1 MDCTSPIVENL
12 PAPVTA
18 PGPAATDSGTKQ
30 QPIVSRWWHDARFNA
45 RSHLTR
51 QRSRLG
57 SDASVRVE
65 AGTIVPPGGNL
76 SRHHTPNNSVASI
89 NLTVD
94 TTMSGEGLN
103 ELSTKLIEAVEKQ
116 ADLEDTLAV
125 TRHELEVA
133 NQRIKQLEQAQKE
146 YVDMMD
152 RGMLV
157 EKKDVETETGELT
170 RRLLEESKN
179 RVQAE
184 NDKNKIEQE
193 LEALTAKLF
202 EEANNLVASARRES
216 KALEK
221 RNDQLQGR
229 LEDTETLLQSQQ
241 EQLAELKAVM
251 QRMQENDNQSI
262 SPATPNL
269 AIKPSRES
277 LCRTT
282 ELTPLNVTAN
292 TSHTDVEPGPESAKS
307 FEVSPFAFSVHPR
320 FHYDTP
326 AYADFK
332 SFVRISRGTLQHPR
346 QTSGSYPST
355 VAGPASAF
363 FVAASSITGKD
374 SPPPTAPSSRSPS
387 ASYSPTTERLP
398 LKEWRFVKRALT
410 EDIEP
415 TLRLDIAPGLS
426 WIARRSVQSSI
437 LDGTLIIEPTPVNS
451 IMLTYACTLC
461 GERRDGKAYVRS
473 HRFSTSENPS
483 NQRYPL
489 CQYCLERMRVTC
501 DFTGFLRAVRDGI
514 WKAEGEE
521 GEEKAWDESVRLRE
535 RMFWARLGIQTLAA
549 QSQGLK
555 AVFAME
561 PRLSNE
567 TQESGIDPLKG
578 LAKETATV
586 EPVTPELQ
594 VTQTF
599 DEMDINTE
607 GEKQG
612 PRLEGKDENGET
624 GKAEEESSH
633 VKEQEGDE
641 TSVSQTEK

>member
-1 MDCTSPIVENL
+1 VDHTSPIVENL
-12 PAPVTA
+12 TAPVTA
-18 PGPAATDSGTKQ
+18 PAPAAADSAVKQ

-51 QRSRLG
+51 QRGRLG
-57 SDASVRVE
+57 SDASIRVE
-65 AGTIVPPGGNL
+65 AGTIVPPGGTL
-76 SRHHTPNNSVASI
+76 SRHHTPSNSVASI
-89 NLTVD
+89 NTLTVD

-103 ELSTKLIEAVEKQ
+103 ELSTKLLEAVEKQ

-125 TRHELEVA
+125 TRHELEAA

-146 YVDMMD
+146 YADMME

-157 EKKDVETETGELT
+157 EKKDVEIEMGELT
-170 RRLLEESKN
+170 RQLLEESKN

-221 RNDQLQGR
+221 RNDQLQSR

-241 EQLAELKAVM
+241 EQLAELKTVM

-277 LCRTT
+277 LSRTP
-282 ELTPLNVTAN
+282 ELTPIHVIAN
-292 TSHTDVEPGPESAKS
+292 TNHTDVEPGPESAKS
-307 FEVSPFAFSVHPR
+307 FEVSPSVFSVNPR

-346 QTSGSYPST
+346 QTSGSYPSA

-374 SPPPTAPSSRSPS
+374 SPPPTAPTSRSPS
-387 ASYSPTTERLP
+387 TSYSPTTERLP

-437 LDGTLIIEPTPVNS
+437 LDGTLIIEPTPANS
-451 IMLTYACTLC
+451 IILTYACTLC

-473 HRFSTSENPS
+473 HRFSTNENPS

-514 WKAEGEE
+514 WKVEGEE

-535 RMFWARLGIQTLAA
+535 RMFWARLGIQLWAA

-555 AVFAME
+555 ASIAME
-561 PRLSNE
+561 SRLSNE
-567 TQESGIDPLKG
+567 TQESGIDPLKE

-599 DEMDINTE
+599 QEMDIDA
-607 GEKQG
+607 
-612 PRLEGKDENGET
+612 EGKNR
-624 GKAEEESSH
+624 
-633 VKEQEGDE
+633 VPN
-641 TSVSQTEK
+641 